1 MAKVG
6 IIGGGS
12 WGIALAALL
21 RKNGHEITVWSALE
35 TEIEMLRENHEH
47 KMLPGVKLPEDMV
60 FTTEEKAAAEG
71 MDLLVMAVAS
81 SYTRVTARR
90 FAPFTEAGQ
99 KILNVAKGIEE
110 ATLMTLSEIIEQE
123 IPQADVEIGRAH
135 V

>member
-99 KILNVAKGIEE
+99 KILNVAKGIE
-110 ATLMTLSEIIEQE
+110 
-123 IPQADVEIGRAH
+123 
-135 V
+135 